1 MQKALEIAKKSAT
14 GSFHLFIGVA
24 ASTIIM
30 AIGTIILARLMT
42 PEEYGLYSIA
52 LIPSYMAI
60 LFRDWGV
67 NSAITKYTATLRAEN
82 KENETRRIILAGLTF
97 EIITGLILS
106 LILISLS
113 TFIASTIFQRP
124 ETSNLIAIASVT
136 LLAGAAIT
144 AVQSSFIGFERME
157 LNSLTN
163 ICQATAKTIA
173 SPILVFIGYSALGA
187 TLGYTVSFI
196 TSAIISLT
204 ILYFAIVKK
213 LKKDNPQKINA
224 VQTLKEMLRY
234 GVPLSI
240 ALIISGFLV
249 QFYAF
254 LMAIYCDNAMIGN
267 YQVAT
272 QFATLLTFFTI
283 PISTVLFP
291 VFSKINPQRE
301 SELLQTVFTSSV
313 KYSAFILIPAT
324 TAVMVLS
331 KPMISTLFGEKWNYA
346 PLFLTL
352 YVISNLFAIF
362 GSLSLG
368 SFLAG
373 IGETKIQ
380 MKLSL
385 ITLAFG
391 LPLAL
396 LLIPTNG
403 IIGLITTS
411 ITAGIPSLFLG
422 LYWIWKRYKVKAET
436 KSSIKIITASLIA
449 AAFTFLA
456 INFIK
461 YAADWIELTVGGLTF
476 IITYL
481 ITAPLIGAI
490 NKTDAQNL
498 KTMFSEL
505 GIISKLLNL
514 PLKTMEKLSNITW
527 KSEHD

>member
-1 MQKALEIAKKSAT
+1 MQNALEMGKKSAT
-14 GSFHLFIGVA
+14 GSFQLFMGVA
-24 ASTIIM
+24 ASTVIM

-42 PEEYGLYSIA
+42 PEEYGLYSIS

-60 LFRDWGV
+60 LFRDWGI
-67 NSAITKYTATLRAEN
+67 NSAITKYTASLRAEN
-82 KENETRRIILAGLTF
+82 KENETRKIILVGLTF
-97 EIITGLILS
+97 EITTGLILS

-113 TFIASTIFQRP
+113 IFIASTIFQRP
-124 ETSNLIAIASVT
+124 ESSQLIAIAST
-136 LLAGAAIT
+136 TILAGSIIIT
-144 AVQSSFIGFERME
+144 AQSSFIGFERME

-163 ICQATAKTIA
+163 ICQAIAKTIM
-173 SPILVFIGYSALGA
+173 SPILVFIGYSTLGA
-187 TLGYTVSFI
+187 TLGYTVSFA
-196 TSAIISLT
+196 TSAVISLT
-204 ILYFAIVKK
+204 MLYFAIVKK
-213 LKKDNPQKINA
+213 LKKGNPQKRDEL
-224 VQTLKEMLRY
+224 QTLKGMLRY
-234 GVPLSI
+234 GIPLSI
-240 ALIISGFLV
+240 ASIISGFLV

-291 VFSKINPQRE
+291 VFSKINPQKE

-331 KPMISTLFGEKWNYA
+331 KPMISTLFGEKWTHA
-346 PLFLTL
+346 PLFLTI

-380 MKLSL
+380 MKISL
-385 ITLAFG
+385 ITLTFG
-391 LPLAL
+391 MPLAL
-396 LLIPTNG
+396 LLIPTAG
-403 IIGLITTS
+403 IIGLIITS
-411 ITAGIPSLFLG
+411 ITAGIPGLFLG
-422 LYWIWKRYKVKAET
+422 LYWIWKRYKIKAEI

-449 AAFTFLA
+449 AVFTFLA
-456 INFIK
+456 TNFIK
-461 YAADWIELTVGGLTF
+461 YATDWIELTVGGLTF

-481 ITAPLIGAI
+481 VTAPLIGAI
-490 NKTDAQNL
+490 NRTDAQNL
-498 KTMFSEL
+498 KAMFSEL
-505 GIISKLLNL
+505 GIISKLLNI
-514 PLKTMEKLSNITW
+514 PLKTMEKLS
-527 KSEHD
+527 SAA